1 MRRLPSILLVAGAVV
16 AAVVLFLVLRPD
28 DNDGSSAGTTTT
40 AAPQTTST
48 TATTTA
54 PTTTAEPPQP
64 QTTRVG
70 IAIRNGR
77 VLGGI
82 RHITMERN
90 ALVELVVIA
99 DVSDHVHLHGY
110 DIMRDVAPGA
120 PARLP
125 FRASTPGRFEVELED
140 RKLQIAEVTVEP

>member
-1 MRRLPSILLVAGAVV
+1 VRRLPSILLVAGAVV
-16 AAVVLFLVLRPD
+16 VAVVLFLVLRPD
-28 DNDGSSAGTTTT
+28 DNDGPSAGTTTT
-40 AAPQTTST
+40 TAPRTTS

-64 QTTRVG
+64 QRTRVG
-70 IAIRNGR
+70 IAIRDGR

-82 RHITMERN
+82 RRINVERH

>member
-1 MRRLPSILLVAGAVV
+1 MRRLPSILLVAGALVV
-16 AAVVLFLVLRPD
+16 AVVLFLVLRPD
-28 DNDGSSAGTTTT
+28 DEDESGAGTTT
-40 AAPQTTST
+40 ARQTTSP
-48 TATTTA
+48 ATTTA
-54 PTTTAEPPQP
+54 PTTTEEPPQP
-64 QTTRVG
+64 QRTRVG
-70 IAIRNGR
+70 IAIRSGR

-82 RHITMERN
+82 RRITVDRN
-90 ALVELVVIA
+90 ALVELVVIS

-125 FRASTPGRFEVELED
+125 FRATTPGRFEVELED

>member
-1 MRRLPSILLVAGAVV
+1 VRRLPSILLVAGALV
-16 AAVVLFLVLRPD
+16 AVVVLFLVLRPD
-28 DNDGSSAGTTTT
+28 DEDDSSAGTTT
-40 AAPQTTST
+40 
-48 TATTTA
+48 
-54 PTTTAEPPQP
+54 AEPQPPQR
-64 QTTRVG
+64 TRVG
-70 IAIRNGR
+70 IAIRGGR

-82 RHITMERN
+82 RRITVERN

-125 FRASTPGRFEVELED
+125 FRATTPGRFEVELED